1 MFCKYFKIYSGVKK
15 KSIYKWVHGATIQHI
30 IGNCQQTTI
39 KSDKL
44 LIIASLLSRLL
55 TPRGNELFQNL
66 HKYKTDNAK
75 VRDLSSSQTPSTPL
89 SNTHTQTRKHSPPP
103 TSWCL
108 LAELSEELNWYF
120 LIFFSFLTLSF
131 CPSYSVF
138 LSFSCACACV
148 HFCSG
153 AKACVSACFH
163 GKRIRAWVPL
173 NETEAEATA
182 HSVAMR

>member
-1 MFCKYFKIYSGVKK
+1 MSCFKTCTSTKLTTQKLETSALVKHPLPP
-15 KSIYKWVHGATIQHI
+15 YPTHT
-30 IGNCQQTTI
+30 
-39 KSDKL
+39 
-44 LIIASLLSRLL
+44 
-55 TPRGNELFQNL
+55 
-66 HKYKTDNAK
+66 HKHA
-75 VRDLSSSQTPSTPL
+75 
-89 SNTHTQTRKHSPPP
+89 NTHRLQPPDAC
-103 TSWCL
+103 WQNCL
-108 LAELSEELNWYF
+108 RSLIGTF
-120 LIFFSFLTLSF
+120 LFFLLFLTLSF